1 MMIYSMSTRPSEM
14 PPIEGAFLRRASA
27 VDAPELLVL
36 QRCCWVDE
44 AIANDTLDIP
54 ALHETLDDVRAW
66 LDDWTTW
73 CVRATG
79 RLVGAVRARREGSS
93 WEIGRLMV
101 APDLA
106 GRGLGGWLLRLAEAR
121 APADVESITLFT
133 GSQSAR
139 NIAMYERAG
148 FRRSLEPAPPG
159 AVRLVKNPDP
169 ERN

>member
-1 MMIYSMSTRPSEM
+1 MISSMSTRPLGVL
-14 PPIEGAFLRRASA
+14 PIEGAILRRASL

-44 AIANDTLDIP
+44 AVANDTLDIP
-54 ALHETLDDVRAW
+54 ALHETLEDVRAW
-66 LDDWTTW
+66 VHDWTTW
-73 CVRATG
+73 CVRAAG
-79 RLVGAVRARREGSS
+79 RLVGAVRARQEGSS
-93 WEIGRLMV
+93 WDVGRLMV

-106 GRGLGGWLLRLAEAR
+106 GRGLGGWLLRFAEAR

-148 FRRSLEPAPPG
+148 FRRTLAPAPPG
-159 AVRLVKNPDP
+159 VVRLVKDLDPD
-169 ERN
+169 RH